1 MSKRSIKIQS
11 KIKNFMFL
19 LLINDDKIIQMK
31 YKTKLMIWQIY
42 CRNQLTSIFYSL
54 DVKLNKFLYNQ
65 LFFKFRTKI
74 FSYT

>member
-19 LLINDDKIIQMK
+19 LLINDDKIIHMK

-54 DVKLNKFLYNQ
+54 DVKLNKFLYN
-65 LFFKFRTKI
+65 
-74 FSYT
+74 